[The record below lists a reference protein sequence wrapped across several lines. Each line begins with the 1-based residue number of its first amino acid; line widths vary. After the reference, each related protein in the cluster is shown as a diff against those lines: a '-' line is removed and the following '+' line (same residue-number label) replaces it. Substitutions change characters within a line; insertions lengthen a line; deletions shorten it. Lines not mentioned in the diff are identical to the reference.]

1 MRPSIP
7 QLNERLAGFAAPL
20 AVAALTLSLLSW
32 SPAPLA
38 QADTTQPA
46 GTTIVQQS
54 VTVTKASTSFKLH
67 RAKRVSTKVVG
78 NVGSRAIA
86 LRTNKAWAQTT
97 LSGQGT
103 LYVVARGTTCK
114 GNAKVRV
121 YVDGRSV
128 KTITTSSV
136 VQFQQYPIM
145 QFSGTHTVKVRLVND
160 KTLRKRCS
168 RDIFVTAV
176 HLATNVTVEVP
187 GTTPDPEPTTPSD
200 TPSATPT
207 PVADPVEVKPTPTTS
222 QQPEPDPVVTP
233 TPTPSLTPT
242 PTPTPTPTAK
252 SIAEISAWR
261 ASLVPGSYFPDA
273 SNTGLI
279 DASVL
284 ETVDGNVTLSD
295 QSSQVKVIENKRFR
309 GYVYLTGKNY
319 LFRNC
324 LFEGPA
330 NPQYAAVVARYATSS
345 GNVFE
350 DSTFKPRGINY
361 YNGTINGRG
370 FTLKRVELTGAVDG
384 ANPSVADGG
393 TRLDVTITGSWV
405 HDLLRW
411 SPDPTH
417 SDNQS
422 HSDGIQWMGGRGLT
436 LIGNRIEGLLD
447 TSISSWGPA
456 TYDSSG
462 KMTGGHPFYPNP
474 VNGET
479 LMVNAYQDKIQ
490 PGELT
495 MRKNWIRGGA
505 VGLNMLGATSA
516 WASNDGS
523 SIEENWFLNDQ
534 GYGKNHR
541 MVAKASQVIST
552 STNYVWDLANP
563 MSKATQVSIRVN
575 V

>member
-1 MRPSIP
+1 MRPSFP
-7 QLNERLAGFAAPL
+7 RLNERLASCAAPL

-32 SPAPLA
+32 SPAQLA
-38 QADTTQPA
+38 QAAPTQPVGTTTTQK
-46 GTTIVQQS
+46 S
-54 VTVTKASTSFKLH
+54 VTITKTSTSFTLH
-67 RAKRVSTKVVG
+67 RAKRVTTKIAG
-78 NVGSRAIA
+78 NVGNRAIA
-86 LRTNKAWAQTT
+86 LKTNKAWAKTT
-97 LSGQGT
+97 ISGTGT
-103 LYVVARGTTCK
+103 LYLTARGTSCK
-114 GNAKVRV
+114 GTPKIGV
-121 YVDGRSV
+121 YIDNKRV
-128 KTITTSSV
+128 KTILATSSNPFTEYEV
-136 VQFQQYPIM
+136 AK
-145 QFSGTHTVKVRLVND
+145 FSGTHTVKVKLTND

-168 RDIFVTAV
+168 RDIFVTSV
-176 HLATNVTVEVP
+176 HLVTSVSVVVPDPVTDPESPTASPSPTTSTQPTSPSATTS
-187 GTTPDPEPTTPSD
+187 PEPTSPSS
-200 TPSATPT
+200 SAEPT
-207 PVADPVEVKPTPTTS
+207 SEPTA
-222 QQPEPDPVVTP
+222 
-233 TPTPSLTPT
+233 TPT
-242 PTPTPTPTAK
+242 PTPTPTPTATATAT

-273 SNTGLI
+273 SNTGVI
-279 DASVL
+279 DTSVL
-284 ETVDGNVTLSD
+284 QNVDANVTYSD

-393 TRLDVTITGSWV
+393 TRVDVTITGSWI

-422 HSDGIQWMGGRGLT
+422 HSDGIQWMGGLGLT

-447 TSISSWGPA
+447 TRISSWGPA
-456 TYDSSG
+456 TYDSAG

-479 LMVNAYQDKIQ
+479 LMVNAYQNKIQ

-516 WASNDGS
+516 WASSDGS

-552 STNYVWDLANP
+552 NTNYVWDLSNP
-563 MSKATQVSIRVN
+563 MSKSTKVSIRVN

>member
-1 MRPSIP
+1 MRPSVP

-20 AVAALTLSLLSW
+20 AVAALTVSLLSW

-38 QADTTQPA
+38 QADTTESA
-46 GTTIVQQS
+46 ATTVVQQS
-54 VTVTKASTSFKLH
+54 VSVTKASTSFSLH
-67 RAKRVSTKVVG
+67 RAKRVSTSLAG

-103 LYVVARGTTCK
+103 LYLVARGTACK
-114 GNAKVRV
+114 GDAKVRV
-121 YVDGRSV
+121 YVDGRTA
-128 KTITTSSV
+128 KTITTSSAA
-136 VQFQQYPIM
+136 QFQEYPIA
-145 QFSGTHTVKVRLVND
+145 QFSGTHKVKVRLIND

-176 HLATNVTVEVP
+176 YLATSVTVEAP
-187 GTTPDPEPTTPSD
+187 APTPSAEPTPSESA
-200 TPSATPT
+200 SATPT
-207 PVADPVEVKPTPTTS
+207 PSDGSAEATPTPTAS
-222 QQPEPDPVVTP
+222 QSSDPDPVV
-233 TPTPSLTPT
+233 TPT
-242 PTPTPTPTAK
+242 PTPTPTPTATSTVK
-252 SIAEISAWR
+252 SLAEISAWR

-284 ETVDGNVTLSD
+284 ETVDGNVTYSD

-330 NPQYAAVVARYATSS
+330 NPQYAAVIARYATSS

-370 FTLKRVELTGAVDG
+370 FTLKRVELTRAVDG

-393 TRLDVTITGSWV
+393 TRVDVTITGSWI

-422 HSDGIQWMGGRGLT
+422 HSDGIQWMGGVGLT

-456 TYDSSG
+456 TYDSTG

-495 MRKNWIRGGA
+495 MRKNWVRGGA

-516 WASNDGS
+516 WAKSDGS
-523 SIEENWFLNDQ
+523 AIEENWFLNDQ

-541 MVAKASQVIST
+541 MIAKASQVIST

>member
-7 QLNERLAGFAAPL
+7 QLNERLASVAAPL
-20 AVAALTLSLLSW
+20 AVAALTFSLLSW
-32 SPAPLA
+32 SPAQFA
-38 QADTTQPA
+38 QAAPTEAVATTTVVQP
-46 GTTIVQQS
+46 VK
-54 VTVTKASTSFKLH
+54 VTKASTSFTLH
-67 RAKRVSTKVVG
+67 RSKRVTTTISG
-78 NVGSRAIA
+78 NVDNRAIA

-97 LSGQGT
+97 LSGDGT
-103 LYVVARGTTCK
+103 LYLIARGTTCK
-114 GNAKVRV
+114 GAAKVRV
-121 YVDGRSV
+121 YVDGKRI
-128 KTITTSSV
+128 KTITTTAAN
-136 VQFQQYPIM
+136 QFKEYRVTE
-145 QFSGTHTVKVRLVND
+145 FSGTHKVRVKLIND

-168 RDIFVTAV
+168 RDAFVTAV
-176 HLATNVTVEVP
+176 HLVSNVSVEVP
-187 GTTPDPEPTTPSD
+187 NPDPEPGTPSASPSD
-200 TPSATPT
+200 SPSATPSAPEPTTSAAPSESASPT
-207 PVADPVEVKPTPTTS
+207 PEPTPTLTPS
-222 QQPEPDPVVTP
+222 PTVTP
-233 TPTPSLTPT
+233 TPTSSPMT
-242 PTPTPTPTAK
+242 
-252 SIAEISAWR
+252 IAEIASKR

-273 SNTGLI
+273 TNTGLI
-279 DASVL
+279 DARVLQSV
-284 ETVDGNVTLSD
+284 EGNVTYSD
-295 QSSQVKVIENKRFR
+295 QGSQVKVIENKRFR

-330 NPQYAAVVARYATSS
+330 NPQYAAVIARYATSS

-393 TRLDVTITGSWV
+393 TRVDVTITGSWI

-422 HSDGIQWMGGRGLT
+422 HSDGIQWMGGLGLT

-447 TSISSWGPA
+447 TSVSSWGPA
-456 TYDSSG
+456 TYDASG

-479 LMVNAYQDKIQ
+479 LMVNAYQNKIQ

-516 WASNDGS
+516 WAKSDGS
-523 SIEENWFLNDQ
+523 AIEENWFLNDQ

-541 MVAKASQVIST
+541 MVAKSTQVIST
-552 STNYVWDLANP
+552 STNYVWDLRNP
-563 MSKATQVSIRVN
+563 LSKATAVSIRVN